1 MLERFLKNIPVYAAD
16 RAFAVLLAAVIVL
29 LPLVAV
35 AEVDYRPA
43 FTGVDDKKLLKELR
57 ENSYLFQF
65 QKNKP
70 LSVEGLD
77 RRAADDVQRLRDVM
91 IGHAF
96 YGADIRYK
104 LSGDVEPLDV
114 TVSVDTGPLFQIADY
129 DLVWQTK
136 KGKQVKPPA
145 KLAFDDILKKTINEA
160 ATPAAILDA
169 ERIILDRLKENGYPL
184 PNVAARNVTVDH
196 ATQKARVSLVLEA
209 GTPSVFGKT
218 ETKGHENVDADFV
231 HRRIGFKPGDL
242 YSIAKV
248 VSTRQALLK
257 TGLFSTVDVL
267 LAAKDGKS
275 QVPVTIQMVE
285 RKPRTI
291 GAGLSYSTSQSVS
304 TRVFWEHRN
313 LRGGAEKIHVEAEAG
328 INRYGLNTVFTK
340 PDFGGN
346 KKRSLQIK
354 AGARQEF
361 LEGYDKT
368 SYTTSAGLSQSFGD
382 HWSASFGGGLEFS
395 QIKEKNKAEDDFLLL
410 SFPAALKYD
419 STEDALDPVQGLRA
433 TLGAT
438 PYLTVNEADSSFFV
452 TEFSG
457 SHYLPLQKENKVV
470 FANRIKLG
478 AIWGQ
483 GTTTLPADKRL
494 YSGGGGSVRGY
505 GYQLVGPLDANDDP
519 TGGRYQIEVGSEMRF
534 RVTDDIGLA
543 TFVEGGRVSEDIGGG
558 GDFLWAAGIG
568 GRYYT
573 SVGPVRV
580 DVAVPLN
587 GRSKDDAFQVYFSLG
602 QAF

>member
-1 MLERFLKNIPVYAAD
+1 MLKRLFKNIHLYAAD
-16 RAFAVLLAAVIVL
+16 RALAVLLGAAIVL
-29 LPLVAV
+29 LPLMAV

-43 FTGVDDKKLLKELR
+43 FSGVENKKLLKELR
-57 ENSYLFQF
+57 DNSYLFQF

-104 LSGDVEPLDV
+104 VSGDTEPLDV
-114 TVSVDTGPLFQIADY
+114 TVSIDTGPLFQISDY
-129 DLVWQTK
+129 ALVWQTK
-136 KGKQVKPPA
+136 KGSKTKPPA
-145 KLAFDDILKKTINEA
+145 KLSFDDILRKAIKED
-160 ATPAAILDA
+160 ATPAAILEA
-169 ERIILDRLKENGYPL
+169 ERLILDRLKENGYPL
-184 PNVAARNVTVDH
+184 PNVAARNVVVDH
-196 ATQKARVSLVLEA
+196 ATKFAHVSLVLQA
-209 GTPSVFGKT
+209 GTPAVFGKT
-218 ETKGHENVDADFV
+218 ETKGHDSVDAGFV
-231 HRRIGFKPGDL
+231 NRRIGWKAGED

-267 LAAKDGKS
+267 LDAKDGKT
-275 QVPVTIQMVE
+275 QVPVSIQMIE

-304 TRVFWEHRN
+304 SRVFWEHRN

-328 INRYGLNTVFTK
+328 INRYGLSSVFTK
-340 PDFGGN
+340 PDFGSD
-346 KKRSLQIK
+346 KRRSLQVK
-354 AGARQEF
+354 GGFRQEF
-361 LEGYDKT
+361 LDGYDKT
-368 SYTTSAGLSQSFGD
+368 SYTASTGLTQSFGD

-395 QIKEKNKAEDDFLLL
+395 QIKEKNQPEDDFLLL

-419 STEDALDPVQGLRA
+419 STEDALDPAQGIRA
-433 TLGAT
+433 TLGGT
-438 PYLTVNEADSSFFV
+438 PYLSVNEADSSFFV

-483 GTTTLPADKRL
+483 GTTTIPADKRL

-519 TGGRYQIEVGSEMRF
+519 TGGRYQVEVGSEMRF
-534 RVTDDIGLA
+534 RVTEDIGLA